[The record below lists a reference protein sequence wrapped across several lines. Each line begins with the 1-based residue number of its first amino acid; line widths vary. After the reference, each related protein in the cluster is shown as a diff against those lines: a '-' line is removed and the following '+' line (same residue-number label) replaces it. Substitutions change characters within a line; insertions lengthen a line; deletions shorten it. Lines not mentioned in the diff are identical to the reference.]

1 MRRWNGWGEAHEHNP
16 LSADARAFL
25 KERVGEGTAN
35 RDASR
40 ESVLAAITPTRLGN
54 DQLFAT
60 DAPTRLDHARGQSYP
75 DWLALRYGKLGP
87 VADGVALPTTSEE
100 ADQALQAALKI
111 GAVVIPYGGGT
122 SVVGHLHVPQPSAVG
137 DRPVVNISLQKL
149 NRLRHVD
156 SRNWLATFE
165 AGTPGPMVE
174 AQLKSQGFLLGHFPQ
189 SYDYSTVGG
198 WVVTRSSGQQSL
210 RYGRI
215 ENMLHSARLSTP
227 RGVIEMGGLPAS
239 SAGPDLREALMGSE
253 GRLGLVTEATVR
265 IRPIA
270 THEEFYAVFF
280 PHWEAGLEAIRA
292 LAQADLGLSML
303 RLSNEIETE
312 TQLALAG
319 HEKLITWLK
328 RYLKMRKIGER
339 PVMLLIGATGHN
351 REVLRLKRE
360 ALSIAKQHKGVNTGR
375 AIGKGWVKNRFKGPY
390 LRNVLWESGY
400 GADTVETCVSW
411 ANATQA
417 MRAVEAAAHKVFA
430 SFGERG
436 HCFTHLSH
444 VYRSGCSVYSTFVF
458 RAGGDYERDLERW
471 KALKVATSEAI
482 VGSGGTIS
490 HQHGVGRDHAP
501 YLVREKGE
509 LGLDLIRAMA
519 REFDPQGLMN
529 PGKLFL

>member
-1 MRRWNGWGEAHEHNP
+1 MRRWNGWGEEHEHNP
-16 LSADARAFL
+16 LTPEARGFL
-25 KERVGEGTAN
+25 RERVGEGTPS
-35 RDASR
+35 RDVSR
-40 ESVLAAITPTRLGN
+40 EAVLASIAPTRLGGGP
-54 DQLFAT
+54 FAI

-87 VADGVALPTTSEE
+87 VADGVALPTTAAE
-100 ADQALQAALKI
+100 ADEALRAALRI

-122 SVVGHLHVPQPSAVG
+122 SVVGHLHVPQASAVG
-137 DRPVVNISLQKL
+137 DRPVINISLQRL

-156 SRNWLATFE
+156 TRNWLATFE

-174 AQLKSQGFLLGHFPQ
+174 SQLRSQGFLLGHFPQ
-189 SYDYSTVGG
+189 SYEYSTVGG

-215 ENMLHSARLSTP
+215 EQMLHSARLSTP
-227 RGVIEMGGLPAS
+227 RGVVDIGGFAAS

-265 IRPIA
+265 IRPLP
-270 THEEFYAVFF
+270 THEDFHAVFF
-280 PHWEAGLEAIRA
+280 PHWEAGLEAVRA

-319 HEKLITWLK
+319 HEKLITWLR
-328 RYLKMRKIGER
+328 RYLKMRKIGEK
-339 PVMLLIGATGHN
+339 PVMLLIGITGLH
-351 REVLRLKRE
+351 RDVLRLKRE

-375 AIGKGWVKNRFKGPY
+375 AIGKGWAKNRFKGPY
-390 LRNVLWESGY
+390 LRNALWEAGY

-411 ANATQA
+411 GNTTAA

-430 SFGERG
+430 SYGERA

-458 RAGGDYERDLERW
+458 RAGGDYARDLECWQRL
-471 KALKVATSEAI
+471 KAATSEAI
-482 VGSGGTIS
+482 VASGGTIS
-490 HQHGVGRDHAP
+490 HQHGVGRDHAR
-501 YLVREKGE
+501 YLPTEKGA

-519 REFDPQGLMN
+519 REFDPEGLMN